1 MKNSHFI
8 SKIINI
14 YLNES
19 SSDVLKKKYGAIN
32 YLGTQYI
39 APDYSSMSHC
49 IAKLAGVQTEKS
61 SLVDSDGKACLN
73 EKAKKCFKYIFNSA
87 TGNTNS
93 KKMTQKQFVKYCTT
107 CSTRASNDTVNGV
120 KTVSTEAVNLN
131 LNKISEILDEY
142 GYYHPDNQQ
151 DQKESKE
158 NSLRQN
164 R

>member
-1 MKNSHFI
+1 
-8 SKIINI
+8 
-14 YLNES
+14 
-19 SSDVLKKKYGAIN
+19 
-32 YLGTQYI
+32 
-39 APDYSSMSHC
+39 MSHC

-61 SLVDSDGKACLN
+61 SLINSNGKALN
-73 EKAKKCFKYIFNSA
+73 EKAIKCFTYIFNSA

-93 KKMTQKQFVKYCTT
+93 KKMTRKQFMKYCTT

-142 GYYHPDNQQ
+142 GFYHPDNQQ

-164 R
+164 S

>member
-1 MKNSHFI
+1 M
-8 SKIINI
+8 
-14 YLNES
+14 
-19 SSDVLKKKYGAIN
+19 
-32 YLGTQYI
+32 
-39 APDYSSMSHC
+39 
-49 IAKLAGVQTEKS
+49 
-61 SLVDSDGKACLN
+61 VDSDGKACLN
-73 EKAKKCFKYIFNSA
+73 EKAKKCFIYIFNSA

-131 LNKISEILDEY
+131 LNKINEILDEY